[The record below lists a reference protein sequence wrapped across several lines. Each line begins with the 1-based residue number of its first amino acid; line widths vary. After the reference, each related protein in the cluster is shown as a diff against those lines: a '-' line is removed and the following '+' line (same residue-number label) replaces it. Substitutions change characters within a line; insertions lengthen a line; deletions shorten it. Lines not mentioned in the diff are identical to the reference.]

1 MASAR
6 SYNISVVDYDPTWP
20 CIFEQEKRIIEE
32 ALGDQL
38 LAIHHIGSTSVPGLL
53 AKPKIDIIAVSKER
67 SKTITALENAGYKH
81 DGEWNIPLK
90 CGFAK
95 RDGVHVNLHMY
106 FNADHPEIELNLSF
120 RNYLRTHNDARD
132 EYAALKLQILE
143 GEDAQSCVQVGAL
156 TFPNYTLQKRAF
168 IDNILRCIG
177 FSRFRVIK
185 CLTKDEQLYADNAY
199 YREFGKHI
207 DFHDQRY
214 EHFMLYKG
222 VDLHGYAAVQTS
234 LHYEEIMLTAQ
245 CSQGTQLFQNITK
258 EWIEIYN
265 TTMKRN

>member
-1 MASAR
+1 MASKR
-6 SYNISVVDYDPTWP
+6 TYDISVVDYDPTWP
-20 CIFEQEKRIIEE
+20 CIFEQEKRIIEQ

-38 LAIHHIGSTSVPGLL
+38 ITIHHIGSTSVPGLL
-53 AKPKIDIIAVSKER
+53 AKPKIDIIAASKER
-67 SKTITALENAGYKH
+67 FNTIKALESVGYKH

-106 FNADHPEIELNLSF
+106 FQADHPEIELNLSF
-120 RNYLRTHNDARD
+120 RNYLRTHDEVRD
-132 EYAALKLQILE
+132 EYAALKLRILE
-143 GEDAQSCVQVGAL
+143 GEYAQSCVQVGAL

-168 IDNILRCIG
+168 IDSILRRID

-185 CLTKDEQLYADNAY
+185 CLTHDEQLYADNAY

-222 VDLHGYAAVQTS
+222 VDLHGYAAVRTS
-234 LHYEEIMLTAQ
+234 PTYECILLTAQ
-245 CSQGTQLFQNITK
+245 CAEGIKSLQRTTQEWLEINQTITQ
-258 EWIEIYN
+258 
-265 TTMKRN
+265 